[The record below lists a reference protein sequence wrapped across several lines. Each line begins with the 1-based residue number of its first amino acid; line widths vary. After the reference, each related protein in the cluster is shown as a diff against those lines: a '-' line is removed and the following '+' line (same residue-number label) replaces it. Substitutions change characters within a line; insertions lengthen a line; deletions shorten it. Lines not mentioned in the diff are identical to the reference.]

1 MNDRPVIKPPVWT
14 WEVPIYFYFGGLA
27 GASAGVARL
36 AETRG
41 EAVLARRASTLALV
55 GALASPPLLI
65 SDLGRPDRFL
75 HMLRMFKITSPMSVG
90 SWILAGFSSATG
102 LGWLDHATH
111 GRVPGGR
118 PARSAAAVLGLPL
131 ASYTAVLIAN
141 TAVPVWHESRRILP
155 FVFVAGAA
163 ASAGA
168 GLTALTPPADAA
180 PARRLAVGGALAEIA
195 LSTLMEGRL
204 GDLSD
209 AYTSGSARRL
219 SRAANLTLALGAAAA
234 TAAARSRT
242 AAVAGGALVTAGALL
257 TRWSI
262 FRAGFRSAENPRHTV
277 GPQRDRLGR

>member
-41 EAVLARRASTLALV
+41 DAVLARRASSLALAA
-55 GALASPPLLI
+55 ALASPPLLI
-65 SDLGRPDRFL
+65 SDLGRPERFM
-75 HMLRMFKITSPMSVG
+75 HMLRMFKVTSPMSVG
-90 SWILAGFSSATG
+90 SWILAGFSPAAA
-102 LGWLDHATH
+102 LGWLDHATD

-118 PARSAAAVLGLPL
+118 AARSVAAVLGLPL

-141 TAVPVWHESRRILP
+141 TAVPVWQESRRILP

-180 PARRLAVGGALAEIA
+180 PARRLAVGGAAAEIV
-195 LSTLMEGRL
+195 LTTLMERRL

-209 AYTSGSARRL
+209 AYTAGNARTL
-219 SRAANLTLALGAAAA
+219 SRAANLALALGAAAVTGA
-234 TAAARSRT
+234 GRSRA
-242 AAVAGGALVTAGALL
+242 AAVAGGALVSAGALL
-257 TRWSI
+257 TRWGI

-277 GPQRDRLGR
+277 VPQRDRLER